1 MATTRLID
9 GLGEISSGYDALLCD
24 AWGVIH
30 NGRALYPGV
39 AEAMTNFR
47 EKHGPV
53 VILTNAPRLS
63 GVIPAQL
70 DRLGLPREA
79 YDAVVT
85 SGDATR
91 EVMKNL
97 SGKRFFRIG
106 PDKDDSL
113 FDAIDLTMAPWE
125 DAEAIFCSGPNDDL
139 HETPE
144 DYRAMLEEAARRNMP
159 MVCANPDIVVKFGD
173 KLIYCAGAIG
183 QLYEQV
189 GGRVYLGG
197 KPHAPIYELARKRIG
212 EVAGRHAERPLV
224 IGDGID
230 TDIRGANDQ
239 GYDCVFVAEGI
250 FSEDARENGVLS
262 GAKLEAAL
270 EQRGVHAAYGM
281 DSLVW

>member
-1 MATTRLID
+1 MTTRLIG
-9 GLGEISSGYDALLCD
+9 GLGEIAEGYDALLCD

-30 NGRALYPGV
+30 NGQWLYDGV
-39 AEAMTNFR
+39 AEALLNFR
-47 EKHGPV
+47 SKRGPV
-53 VILTNAPRLS
+53 IILTNAPRLS
-63 GVIPAQL
+63 GVIPGQL

-91 EVMKNL
+91 QVMKDL

-113 FDAIDLTMAPWE
+113 FDAIDLQMSDWDE
-125 DAEAIFCSGPNDDL
+125 AEAIFCSGPNDDQR
-139 HETPE
+139 EKPD
-144 DYRAMLEEAARRNMP
+144 DYREMLTEAAARGMP

-183 QLYEQV
+183 QLYEQL
-189 GGRVYLGG
+189 GGKVFLGG
-197 KPHAPIYELARKRIG
+197 KPHPPIYELARTRIEEISG
-212 EVAGRHAERPLV
+212 KPTERPLV
-224 IGDGID
+224 VGDGID

-250 FSEDARENGVLS
+250 FSEAARENGVLS
-262 GAKLEAAL
+262 ATKLEAAL
-270 EQRGVHAAYGM
+270 SERGRHAAYGM
-281 DSLVW
+281 DNLVW